1 VIPEPLSVGDISLR
15 PWREDEGDLYRS
27 LRDEEVFRFTTESD
41 EADAAHCGLVI
52 AAARTDKRRA
62 AFAVCDPNGDPVGN
76 VSVRRT
82 RDHVEVSYWL
92 ATAARGRG
100 WASDSLRAVTAWVR
114 SVWGEIEVWL
124 EIDPANQA
132 SIRVAEAAGFRR
144 GGIRL
149 ESACG
154 GPALVYRRPAG

>member
-1 VIPEPLSVGDISLR
+1 MGDISLR
-15 PWREDEGDLYRS
+15 SWREDEGDRYRS

-52 AAARTDKRRA
+52 ATARADPRRA
-62 AFAVCDPNGDPVGN
+62 AFAVCDPSGDPVGS

-92 ATAARGRG
+92 SAAARGRG
-100 WASDSLRAVTAWVR
+100 WASGSLRAVTAWAR
-114 SVWGEIEVWL
+114 SVWGEAEVWL

-144 GGIRL
+144 GGMRL

-154 GPALVYRRPAG
+154 GPALVYRRVAG